1 MMVETSRVGASGIR
15 GWGLGR
21 ILTWA
26 LLILLIFI
34 TIFPLWIVL
43 KTALTPTRELF
54 SAPLALFPENPTFFN
69 FRRVLGFVSVQE
81 NVAAG
86 GSGQSINFLRSVLN
100 SVIFTT
106 LVVVFQTFFCALA
119 AYAFAR
125 LRFIGREVIF
135 FCYLAALMLP
145 GAVLFLPNFVLV
157 KNLGWLNTYQGMIA
171 PFALFSPFAVF
182 FLRQFF
188 LSVPKEL
195 EEAAKLDGTTPFGT
209 FWRIILP
216 TSMTPIATLV
226 ILTGIGAW
234 NEFFWPYLVA
244 GNSDAMR
251 VLPVALQFF
260 RTQTPQGAPDWTGLM
275 AGTFLSIIPIFILL
289 ILVGRKVINSLQFSG
304 LK

>member
-1 MMVETSRVGASGIR
+1 MVETGMAGTRSVSRWDIGP
-15 GWGLGR
+15 
-21 ILTWA
+21 ILTWV
-26 LLILLIFI
+26 LLIFLI
-34 TIFPLWIVL
+34 ILTLFPLWIVL
-43 KTALTPTRELF
+43 KTALTPKKELF
-54 SAPLALFPENPTFFN
+54 SAPLALFPENPTLFN
-69 FRRVLGFVSVQE
+69 FRRVLGFVSVEE

-106 LVVVFQTFFCALA
+106 LVVVFQTFFSALA

-125 LRFIGREVIF
+125 LKFIGREVIF
-135 FCYLAALMLP
+135 FLYLAALMLP
-145 GAVLFLPNFVLV
+145 GAVLFLPNFVLI

-171 PFALFSPFAVF
+171 PFALMSPFAVF

-188 LSVPKEL
+188 LSIPKEL
-195 EEAAKLDGTTPFGT
+195 EEAAKLDGTSPFGT

-244 GNSDAMR
+244 GSSDTMR

-260 RTQTPQGAPDWTGLM
+260 RTQTPQGSPDWTGLM

-289 ILVGRKVINSLQFSG
+289 IVLGRKVINSLQFSG

>member
-1 MMVETSRVGASGIR
+1 MVETGMAGTRAVNRWGI
-15 GWGLGR
+15 GR
-21 ILTWA
+21 MLTWA
-26 LLILLIFI
+26 LLIFLII
-34 TIFPLWIVL
+34 LTLFPLWVVL

-54 SAPLALFPENPTFFN
+54 SAPLALFPENPTLFN
-69 FRRVLGFVSVQE
+69 FRRVLGLVSTQE

-100 SVIFTT
+100 STIFTT
-106 LVVVFQTFFCALA
+106 LVVVLQTFFSALA

-125 LRFIGREVIF
+125 LRFIGREIIF

-145 GAVLFLPNFVLV
+145 GAVLFLPNFVLI

-171 PFALFSPFAVF
+171 PFALMSPFAVF

-195 EEAAKLDGTTPFGT
+195 EEAAKLDGASPFGT

-244 GNSDAMR
+244 GSSDSMR

-275 AGTFLSIIPIFILL
+275 AATFLSIIPIFILL
-289 ILVGRKVINSLQFSG
+289 IVLGRKVINSLQFSG

>member
-1 MMVETSRVGASGIR
+1 MVETGMVGTSSVNR
-15 GWGLGR
+15 WGLGR
-21 ILTWA
+21 IFTWA
-26 LLILLIFI
+26 LLVVLIIF
-34 TIFPLWIVL
+34 TLFPLWVVF
-43 KTALTPTRELF
+43 KTAVTPKKELF
-54 SAPLALFPENPTFFN
+54 SAPLALFPENPTLFN
-69 FRRVLGFVSVQE
+69 FRRVLGMVSVEE

-86 GSGQSINFLRSVLN
+86 GSGQSINFVRSALN
-100 SVIFTT
+100 SV
-106 LVVVFQTFFCALA
+106 
-119 AYAFAR
+119 
-125 LRFIGREVIF
+125 
-135 FCYLAALMLP
+135 MP
-145 GAVLFLPNFVLV
+145 GAVLFLPNFVLI

-171 PFALFSPFAVF
+171 PFALMSPFAVF

-188 LSVPKEL
+188 LSIPKEL

-244 GNSDAMR
+244 GSSDTLR

-260 RTQTPQGAPDWTGLM
+260 RTQTPQGSPDWTGLM
-275 AGTFLSIIPIFILL
+275 AATFLSIIPIFVLL
-289 ILVGRKVINSLQFSG
+289 ILLGRKVINSLQFSG